1 MPFARERRG
10 TEAQPV
16 RSVMRSHAAPG
27 CLAPRAALWYG
38 SAYMLFVL
46 FIWED
51 KKKERNPSGWE
62 MEIGWGVKKAMNFR
76 AGLYRGCRGY

>member
-1 MPFARERRG
+1 MQASAQRDAVTRRSW
-10 TEAQPV
+10 V
-16 RSVMRSHAAPG
+16 L
-27 CLAPRAALWYG
+27 LAPRPALWYG